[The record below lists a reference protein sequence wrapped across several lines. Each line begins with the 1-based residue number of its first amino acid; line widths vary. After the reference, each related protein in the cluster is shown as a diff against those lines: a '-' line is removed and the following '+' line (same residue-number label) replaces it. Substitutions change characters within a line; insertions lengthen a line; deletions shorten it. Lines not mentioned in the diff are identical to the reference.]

1 MRTRTALIGAALAAI
16 ALVGLT
22 ACGGGEMG
30 GEMAPEAGKPTTDT
44 VVNEPDRQVIRNAD
58 LTIRVDDVRESV
70 GDVNA
75 IATSAGGRTSQQSVT
90 AEGEAVYASLTLR
103 VPADALDDVLAR
115 LGALGDVQSVNITT
129 EDVTTQVVDLDAR
142 IEALQTSV
150 DRLEA
155 LMSQATSAQDLVEIE
170 RELSARQAELDSLT
184 AQRAALA
191 DAVALS
197 TVTVWLSPSSEAA
210 EFTPP
215 GFLSGLESGWNALKT
230 VVATIITALG
240 FVLPFLVLI
249 LAIAAPVAIV
259 IFLVGRR
266 RRR

>member
-1 MRTRTALIGAALAAI
+1 MRARTALIGIGLAAI
-16 ALVGLT
+16 ALLGLT

-30 GEMAPEAGKPTTDT
+30 GEMAPEEGKPTTAT
-44 VVNEPDRQVIRNAD
+44 VVEEPERQVIRNAD
-58 LTIRVDDVRESV
+58 LTLRVDDVRAAAGE
-70 GDVNA
+70 VND
-75 IATSAGGRTSQQSVT
+75 IATSAGGRTSQQSIT
-90 AEGEAVYASLTLR
+90 TEGESIYASLTLR
-103 VPADALDDVLAR
+103 VPADSLDDVLAR
-115 LGALGDVQSVNITT
+115 LGALGDVQSVNVTS

-150 DRLEA
+150 DRLQT

-240 FVLPFLVLI
+240 FALPFLALI
-249 LAIAAPVAIV
+249 LVVATPVVIV
-259 IFLVGRR
+259 VLLIGRR